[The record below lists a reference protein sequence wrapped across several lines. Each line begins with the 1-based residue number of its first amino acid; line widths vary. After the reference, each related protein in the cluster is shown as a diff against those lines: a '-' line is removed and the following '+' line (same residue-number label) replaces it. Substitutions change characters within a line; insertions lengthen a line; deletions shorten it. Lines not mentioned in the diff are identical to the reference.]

1 MQRQRRNSLILAAV
15 CVLAAAG
22 AGAAMNM
29 GRPIGSHVVVFVD
42 GVEKARYALSE
53 EREIDLK
60 TENTQENVTEN
71 GTNLLQIRDGKAKM
85 TGADCPDQLC
95 VNQRAINKV
104 GETIVCLPHRIVIE
118 VEGAEKSD
126 LDAIAN

>member
-53 EREIDLK
+53 EREIELK